1 MRAISVSEFGPPE
14 VLRVVQAA
22 DPEPAPGEVLV
33 AIRATSVNP
42 SDLSARQG
50 HTHRRIPDLPI
61 PFTPGWD
68 LTGEVVA
75 VGAAADTSLRP
86 GDRVLGMIPWAPIR
100 ARVGAYAELAAVDP
114 AWLARLPDGLDDAT
128 GAALPLSGLTARQ
141 GLQLVGLGPGARVL
155 ITGAGGAVGGFA
167 TQLAVAA
174 GHEVLALAGSR
185 DRDWVSS
192 LGPARVLDREADLS
206 RLGPLDGVF
215 DAVPVGPGAAA
226 SLRPGAR
233 AVFTRPP
240 GVEPPAGVVYET
252 VFVAPDAAA
261 LGDLA
266 RSLAAGAL
274 RIRIAE
280 IFPLADAPRAH
291 ARMEAGGVGGKLI
304 LTP

>member
-14 VLRVVQAA
+14 VLRLVQAP

-50 HTHRRIPDLPI
+50 HTHRRIPDLPV

-68 LTGEVVA
+68 LAGEVVA
-75 VGAAADTSLRP
+75 VGEDADTTLRP
-86 GDRVLGMIPWAPIR
+86 GDRVVGMIPWAPIR

-114 AWLARLPDGLDDAT
+114 AWLAPLPDGLEDPTA
-128 GAALPLSGLTARQ
+128 AALPLSGLTARQ
-141 GLQLVGLGPGARVL
+141 GLDLVGLAPGARVL

-174 GHEVLALAGSR
+174 GHEVLALAGSQ

-192 LGPARVLDREADLS
+192 MGPAQVLARDTDLS
-206 RLGPLDGVF
+206 GLGPLDGVF
-215 DAVPVGPGAAA
+215 DAVPVGPRAATR
-226 SLRPGAR
+226 LRPGGR

-240 GVEPPAGVVYET
+240 GDQAPPGVVYET
-252 VFVAPDAAA
+252 VFVTPDAGA
-261 LGDLA
+261 LTDLA
-266 RSLAAGAL
+266 SRLAAGAL

-280 IFPLADAPRAH
+280 SFPLADAPRAH
-291 ARMEAGGVGGKLI
+291 ARMEAGAVGGKLI